1 VLDPSVMRNVP
12 SAVCARPVIGIALGG
27 GFARG
32 IAHIGVL
39 RVLERDGIPIDRIA
53 GVSAGAI
60 VAGAYASGTTLE
72 ELAEVGLRMRLSDI
86 AGFNLSRFAFA
97 TTSRM
102 TKFLRRILKCDR
114 FEEMRMP
121 VCAVATDLASGD
133 LVIFGGHGDVITPIR
148 SSCAYPGVFR
158 PVEYEGRNLI
168 DGALSMEMPV
178 APLRLMGA
186 TRVIAVQLAG
196 KLSAR
201 ASNVFEFVNRCFRI
215 LRARTETI
223 WRRESDVVIEPD
235 AACGDWRSFDRSQ
248 DLIAAGER
256 AAVAALPTIRE
267 WLAVPMRANLG
278 SGDHPTGT
286 WYHTAETVRR
296 ILMDR
301 H

>member
-1 VLDPSVMRNVP
+1 
-12 SAVCARPVIGIALGG
+12 
-27 GFARG
+27 
-32 IAHIGVL
+32 
-39 RVLERDGIPIDRIA
+39 
-53 GVSAGAI
+53 
-60 VAGAYASGTTLE
+60 
-72 ELAEVGLRMRLSDI
+72 
-86 AGFNLSRFAFA
+86 
-97 TTSRM
+97 
-102 TKFLRRILKCDR
+102 
-114 FEEMRMP
+114 MP

-133 LVIFGGHGDVITPIR
+133 PVIFGGHGDVITPIR

-248 DLIAAGER
+248 DLIAVGNVRQWRPCRRFENGSLYQCALISSRGTTRQVPGTTPPKRCDESLWIVTELVSTTR
-256 AAVAALPTIRE
+256 EEEKRWVAHVATAL
-267 WLAVPMRANLG
+267 
-278 SGDHPTGT
+278 SD
-286 WYHTAETVRR
+286 
-296 ILMDR
+296 
-301 H
+301 

>member
-1 VLDPSVMRNVP
+1 MMNVP
-12 SAVCARPVIGIALGG
+12 SAECARPVIGIALGG
-27 GFARG
+27 GFALG

-39 RVLERDGIPIDRIA
+39 RELERNGIPIDRIA

-60 VAGAYASGTTLE
+60 VAGAYASGSTLD
-72 ELAEVGLRMRLSDI
+72 ELAEVALRMRLSDI

-121 VCAVATDLASGD
+121 ACAVATDLASGD
-133 LVIFGGHGDVITPIR
+133 PVIFRGCGDVITPIR

-168 DGALSMEMPV
+168 DGAFSMEMPV

-196 KLSAR
+196 KLPAR
-201 ASNVFEFVNRCFRI
+201 VSNVFELVNRCFRI
-215 LRARTETI
+215 QRARTETI
-223 WRRESDVVIEPD
+223 WRRECDVVIEPD
-235 AACGDWRSFDRSQ
+235 AACGGWRSFDRSQ
-248 DLIAAGER
+248 DLIAAGEG

-267 WLAVPMRANLG
+267 WLA
-278 SGDHPTGT
+278 GT
-286 WYHTAETVRR
+286 NAR
-296 ILMDR
+296 
-301 H
+301 